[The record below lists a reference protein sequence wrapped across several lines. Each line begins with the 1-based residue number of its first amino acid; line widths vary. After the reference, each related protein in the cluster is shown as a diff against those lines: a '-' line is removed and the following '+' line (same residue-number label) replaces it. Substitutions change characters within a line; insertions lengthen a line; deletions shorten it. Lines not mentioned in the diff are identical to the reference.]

1 MALKG
6 VAFGGLRHEPGI
18 AHHFRRPWEK
28 FLGPSF
34 FVFPDAI
41 RKGCQEG
48 LSASALLDRIIG
60 EVKVFAE
67 DVPQGDDPKV
77 VILEVEA

>member
-1 MALKG
+1 LC
-6 VAFGGLRHEPGI
+6 
-18 AHHFRRPWEK
+18 
-28 FLGPSF
+28 FLET
-34 FVFPDAI
+34 AKTI